1 MQIYKA
7 IKLRAY
13 PSKTQIALLNNH
25 FGCVRFIYNYFLSYK
40 TQQYKLTGKSASFVQ
55 MSRELTKLKKLEEYS
70 WLSEVSRQSLHHSL
84 ANLDKAYNNFFKKK
98 AKFPKFK
105 SKGHHKQSFSVG
117 AFFCK
122 VKATGVHLPLIG
134 TIKCDISLLPDDY
147 KLLSATV
154 SKNASGKIFISL
166 NIQTDMPD
174 LIIDTTKPVIGIDFG
189 IKTFITTSD
198 GDKYEHPKPFR
209 KYQLKLAKEQRIL
222 ARRKNGSKRRV
233 KQKHRVATVYEK
245 ITNIR
250 QDFLHKL
257 SRKLVGENQ
266 AIYVEDLNL
275 EQMKKRFG
283 RSINDLGWAEFLRQ
297 LSYKGLWYGC
307 EIEKID
313 RFFPSSKTCSK
324 CGWVK
329 QDLSLKDRAWECPTC
344 LTEHDR
350 DINAAKNVLEYGRV
364 DRNSRTGRAT
374 CSVNCEAQLEQTLS
388 THSQTRDIPVRALI
402 NLRPCIHIKDTKEIP
417 IIPARLQ
424 HATSHLRDWT
434 NSLSIQDRI

>member
-13 PSKTQIALLNNH
+13 PSRTQVALLNNH
-25 FGCVRFIYNYFLSYK
+25 FGCARFIYNYFLSYK
-40 TQQYKLTGKSASFVQ
+40 TQQYKLTGKSASFLQ

-70 WLSEVSRQSLHHSL
+70 WLSEVSRQSLQHSL
-84 ANLDKAYNNFFKKK
+84 ANLDKAFNSFFKKQTDY
-98 AKFPKFK
+98 PKFK
-105 SKGHHKQSFSVG
+105 SKNRGKQSFSVG
-117 AFFCK
+117 AFFCR
-122 VKATGVHLPLIG
+122 VKAAGVHMPLIG
-134 TIKCDISLLPDDY
+134 TIKCNISLLLDDY

-166 NIQTDMPD
+166 NIQTDIPD
-174 LIIDTTKPVIGIDFG
+174 PIVDTSKPTIGIDFG

-198 GDKYEHPKPFR
+198 GDKYNHPKPFR
-209 KYQLKLAKEQRIL
+209 KYQLKLARQQRVL
-222 ARRKNGSKRRV
+222 ARKLSSKRRT

-245 ITNIR
+245 ISNIR

-275 EQMKKRFG
+275 EEMKLRFG
-283 RSINDLGWAEFLRQ
+283 RSISDLGWAEFLRQ
-297 LSYKGLWYGC
+297 LSYKGEWYGC
-307 EIEKID
+307 QIEKID

-329 QDLSLKDRAWECPTC
+329 QDLSLKDRAWECPVC

-350 DINAAKNVLEYGRV
+350 DINAARNILEYGRV
-364 DRNSRTGRAT
+364 DRNSRTGR
-374 CSVNCEAQLEQTLS
+374 EQL
-388 THSQTRDIPVRALI
+388 AL
-402 NLRPCIHIKDTKEIP
+402 NEL
-417 IIPARLQ
+417 
-424 HATSHLRDWT
+424 
-434 NSLSIQDRI
+434 